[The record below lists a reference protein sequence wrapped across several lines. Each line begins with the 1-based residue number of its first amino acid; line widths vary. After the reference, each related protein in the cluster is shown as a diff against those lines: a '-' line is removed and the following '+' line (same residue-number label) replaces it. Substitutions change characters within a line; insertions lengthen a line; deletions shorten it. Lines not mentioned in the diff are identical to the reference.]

1 MKIFIF
7 RNDDNLMRVKTG
19 LYKTLMTLDLTKPQ
33 QISISDYKEDK
44 TGEQRSWLH
53 VLCGIF
59 GEEAGYTKL
68 QMKRVMIVEVFGT
81 EEVMGVQIAK
91 SSESLNREE
100 YSQLIEQIY
109 IRATDMGI
117 ILPSP
122 RMRS

>member
-1 MKIFIF
+1 VKLFIL
-7 RNDDNLMRVKTG
+7 RDDNNLLKVKAN
-19 LYKTLMTLDLTKPQ
+19 LYNTLKALDLTKPQ
-33 QISISDYKEDK
+33 QVTITDYKEDK
-44 TGEQRSWLH
+44 TGEQRSWFH

-68 QMKRVMIVEVFGT
+68 QIKRLMIAEVFGT
-81 EEVMGVQIAK
+81 EEVMGIQIAK

-109 IRATDMGI
+109 IKAAEMEI

-122 RMRS
+122 RMRG